1 MPRASEYLAELID
14 YVSGASRLSPP
25 QIDALARKMG
35 LIEDL
40 PPAGV
45 DLVRARLRVMMRKWP
60 NFVTHFEWRHGDQ
73 ALRDFLD
80 GGSLTLDQVNFL
92 ARAFFGEEVSVDPET
107 AELRR
112 PPKVVTSPGVPPGP
126 WTGGS
131 NVAGINAMAVQNL
144 RTRLKALEVLGV
156 MSFTAAPS
164 DIDVVRNAAELRSQS
179 MFSAQALAANA
190 GIGVGALEKF
200 LQGIPFGDSPRWKS
214 SSRFCFRIV
223 RDGAPR
229 RKA

>member
-1 MPRASEYLAELID
+1 MALFRKAAEPSSTPVQLPALYQPPIQPSAAPKASDLEKQIRANVWPVMSPELAHAAGLSLAELID

-25 QIDALARKMG
+25 QIEALARKMG

-40 PPAGV
+40 PPTGI
-45 DLVRARLRVMMRKWP
+45 DLVRGRLRVMMKKWP

-92 ARAFFGEEVSVDPET
+92 ARAFFGEKVSIDPVT
-107 AELRR
+107 AELRW
-112 PPKVVTSPGVPPGP
+112 PANVATSAGVPPGP

-144 RTRLKALEVLGV
+144 RTRLKALE
-156 MSFTAAPS
+156 APAS
-164 DIDVVRNAAELRSQS
+164 
-179 MFSAQALAANA
+179 
-190 GIGVGALEKF
+190 
-200 LQGIPFGDSPRWKS
+200 
-214 SSRFCFRIV
+214 
-223 RDGAPR
+223 
-229 RKA
+229 